1 MKKIAIFTGTRA
13 EYGLLKELMV
23 AIKNSTDLTL
33 QIMASGTHFS
43 PEFGYTYQNII
54 DDGFAIT
61 ESIEMLMS
69 SNTPIGTVKS
79 MGVALIGFA
88 DALQRMKP
96 DCLII
101 LGDRYE
107 ALAAAQA
114 SFFLRIPIIHIHGGE
129 ITEGAYDDAIRHA
142 ITKLS
147 LFHFT
152 STEEYRNRVIQL
164 GESPNRVFNVGA
176 IGLDYINNFK
186 NKFLSK
192 LELSKSL
199 NFEINKPFFLITY
212 HPVTLAHEE
221 PAETFHN
228 LISALDT
235 FPEHQIIITY
245 PNADDGGR
253 IIIKLIESYANSNS
267 QRILATPS
275 LGQIRYLSAAKLADA
290 VIGNSSSGIIEI
302 PSLNTPTINIGSRQ
316 RGRLAA
322 RSILNCGTTTKDMSA
337 AIKNAIEIKYLQD
350 ESYYSNP
357 YGQGDTTSK
366 ILAKIRS
373 IDNWDL
379 VKKFHNLS

>member
-290 VIGNSSSGIIEI
+290 VTAHSSSGIIEI

>member
-235 FPEHQIIITY
+235 FTEHQIIITY

-253 IIIKLIESYANSNS
+253 IIIKLLESYANSNS

>member
-199 NFEINKPFFLITY
+199 NF
-212 HPVTLAHEE
+212 
-221 PAETFHN
+221 
-228 LISALDT
+228 
-235 FPEHQIIITY
+235 
-245 PNADDGGR
+245 
-253 IIIKLIESYANSNS
+253 
-267 QRILATPS
+267 
-275 LGQIRYLSAAKLADA
+275 
-290 VIGNSSSGIIEI
+290 
-302 PSLNTPTINIGSRQ
+302 
-316 RGRLAA
+316 
-322 RSILNCGTTTKDMSA
+322 
-337 AIKNAIEIKYLQD
+337 
-350 ESYYSNP
+350 
-357 YGQGDTTSK
+357 
-366 ILAKIRS
+366 
-373 IDNWDL
+373 
-379 VKKFHNLS
+379 

>member
-253 IIIKLIESYANSNS
+253 IIIKLIERYANSNS
-267 QRILATPS
+267 QRILATPY

>member
-1 MKKIAIFTGTRA
+1 
-13 EYGLLKELMV
+13 MV

>member
-192 LELSKSL
+192 LELSTSL